1 MNTHGRGVDT
11 PYLRQVLL
19 YSFSMASRNLLSLPA
34 EIRNAIFEH
43 TFRYADAGLRT
54 KCNGTV
60 VLDEDYSVRQKLRCL
75 LACRQLNNDASLLA
89 FHQVHFV
96 VTNLFINIPER
107 LSLLQ
112 PSRLE
117 ALRSLAFIADAR
129 HFTKMH
135 VHHWKSYP
143 FGMPELTLD
152 TLTVILHRSS
162 AWHYLFDYTANIVQL
177 LRQLQGVRRLVF
189 VRNQAFVKGSF
200 KTWYNRLVGL
210 ILKVD
215 HHQRYNV
222 FPPQPEQ
229 TWWSWSFDEK
239 AQTFCLAAQPAKPLV
254 EERTYIESILPL
266 VERLRISVENEE
278 WNPDPRSWNGT

>member
-1 MNTHGRGVDT
+1 MAVQGG
-11 PYLRQVLL
+11 LL
-19 YSFSMASRNLLSLPA
+19 ALPA

-43 TFRYADAGLRT
+43 TFYHAEAGLRT
-54 KCNGTV
+54 KLHNAV
-60 VLDEDYSVRQKLRCL
+60 VLDEDYSAYQKLQCL
-75 LACRQLNNDASLLA
+75 LTCRQFSDDASLLA
-89 FHQVHFV
+89 FHQTSFV
-96 VTNLFINIPER
+96 VTNLFINIPQR

-112 PSRLE
+112 PARLQ
-117 ALRSLAFIADAR
+117 ALRSIAYVADAR
-129 HFTKMH
+129 HFIKLH

-143 FGMPELTLD
+143 FGIPQLRLD
-152 TLTVILHRSS
+152 TLTIILHRSS

-177 LRQLQGVRRLVF
+177 LRGLQGVKRFVF

-215 HHQRYNV
+215 HHQRYNI

-229 TWWSWSFDEK
+229 TWWSWSFDEP
-239 AQTFCLAAQPAKPLV
+239 AQTFCLTVLPPKPIV
-254 EERTYIESILPL
+254 DERIYIEGILPL
-266 VERLRISVENEE
+266 VEELRISVENEE